1 MYLDE
6 LTSKEFKRRVGPKS
20 VVIWPIGAVEEH
32 GPHLPLN
39 TDSVQPEWVAREV
52 AKMTGALI
60 APPFRFGNCG
70 ATSKFPGTISLS
82 FDALRAVAYDVV
94 SELARNGF
102 KRIVVLSGHAGRLHM
117 AALRAAAEKV
127 VAEKDVKIMV
137 LSDYDIAYAMKDPDI
152 PADDG
157 HAGMIETSRTMA
169 IVPKLVKAGKPKAFS
184 PKFPP
189 YQVLRDHSPYF
200 PEGYHGDPRKA
211 SAGKGRE
218 FNRFIAKELARLV
231 KEM

>member
-1 MYLDE
+1 M
-6 LTSKEFKRRVGPKS
+6 TMKEFGKRVGKGS
-20 VVIWPIGAVEEH
+20 IVIWPIGAVEEH
-32 GPHLPLN
+32 GPHLPLC
-39 TDSVQPEWVAREV
+39 TDSIQPELIAEEV
-52 AKMTGALI
+52 AQLTGALI
-60 APPFRFGNCG
+60 APPLRYGNCG
-70 ATSKFPGTISLS
+70 STSKFPGTLSLS
-82 FDALRAVAYDVV
+82 FDTLRAIAHDVI

-102 KRIVVLSGHAGRLHM
+102 KKIVVLSGHAGRLHM

-127 VAEKDVKIMV
+127 VEDRDVKIMV

-152 PADDG
+152 PEDDG
-157 HAGMIETSRTMA
+157 HAGMIETSRVMA
-169 IVPKLVKAGKPKAFS
+169 IKPKLVKARPKAFH

-189 YQVLRDHSPYF
+189 YQVLRSYNPHF

-211 SAGKGRE
+211 SARKGRE